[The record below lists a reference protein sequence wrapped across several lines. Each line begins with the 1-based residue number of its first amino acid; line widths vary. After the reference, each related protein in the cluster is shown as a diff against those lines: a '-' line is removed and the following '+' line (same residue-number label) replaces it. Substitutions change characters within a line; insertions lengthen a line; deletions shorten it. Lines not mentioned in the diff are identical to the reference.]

1 MLQKSISL
9 KRKYAANL
17 SDFDKSNEGKE
28 QLREHLKAVIKA
40 AMENKLDLTKRFKD
54 LEYIKVLES
63 QGVFGKDPTTGTNI
77 SYFGIKKKK

>member
-1 MLQKSISL
+1 MFDVPGVADLVAAQAGDNSISL

-40 AMENKLDLTKRFKD
+40 AMENKLDFSIS
-54 LEYIKVLES
+54 IKC
-63 QGVFGKDPTTGTNI
+63 N
-77 SYFGIKKKK
+77 